1 MGEQQHPGSGGAPRT
16 EAVPPAV
23 PGAQDSGVST
33 WEPGT
38 AAGAA
43 PDTPMPAPDP
53 EAGENA
59 GEEDITA
66 IRAKISA
73 LQNEIDRLTALIG
86 TAVKKLEG

>member
-1 MGEQQHPGSGGAPRT
+1 MGEQQHPGSGEAPRT
-16 EAVPPAV
+16 EAVPPSV

-66 IRAKISA
+66 NRAKISA

>member
-1 MGEQQHPGSGGAPRT
+1 MGEQQHPGSGGAPQT

-43 PDTPMPAPDP
+43 PHTPMPAPDP
-53 EAGENA
+53 NA

-66 IRAKISA
+66 VRAKISA
-73 LQNEIDRLTALIG
+73 LQREIDRLTALVQ
-86 TAVKKLEG
+86 TAAKKLED